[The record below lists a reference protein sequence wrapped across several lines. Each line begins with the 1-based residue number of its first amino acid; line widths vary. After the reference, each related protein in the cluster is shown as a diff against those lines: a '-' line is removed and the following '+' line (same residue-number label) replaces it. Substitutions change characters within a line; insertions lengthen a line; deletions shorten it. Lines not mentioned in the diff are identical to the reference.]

1 MVNAAFLAGQAVKN
15 ANLFSTVSLRDI
27 LHRSISTNTAIQRG
41 IRKSNFRGER
51 GKFSSGRGE
60 LVISEQQDRRQR
72 PSNSDYGGRPQRIS
86 FDRGKFRPGQ
96 QDGQQRPPRSNF
108 EDRTQ
113 RPSRDRDGFRAE
125 QDSWQR
131 PPRAS
136 SEDRMQIFSRSREQ
150 PRTEQTEQRAR
161 SPWPGRVRDFAGS
174 RDGRKSPHEAKLD
187 RYSPRGTHGSQSSFG
202 SRYSNQESVQS
213 YEAHGGPNLPVRN
226 PRVSE
231 AYNRNAKETSSLPNS
246 GSPNRAA
253 RRASIY
259 GEPWS
264 DDAKKPDAGLY
275 EQPPRTDLNRYQ
287 PKSSRN
293 KRITFSNSQR
303 ATRNCERKEKEPPGS
318 ELKHLPPASIPY
330 TTPASKFLY
339 GTSVVLAALN
349 SSRRKLYKTYV
360 YCGEDREAT
369 SQNTTVRKLALSR
382 GIQVLNVEG
391 PLWARFLDKMS
402 GGRPHNVCSQ
412 SDSFLE
418 WSEIR
423 AKLFYSIQG
432 YILEASPLPTLPVT
446 GLEAVPSPQPSFD
459 VILDHQS
466 REDEMINGISPS
478 IEYKPTFPRY
488 PFILLLD
495 GIVSLIHFLQLP
507 IRTMFP
513 TNQLPARP
521 RQPWRHPPHRIL
533 PRR

>member
-1 MVNAAFLAGQAVKN
+1 MVNAAFLSGQAVIT
-15 ANLFSTVSLRDI
+15 ANLFSTVSLRDF
-27 LHRSISTNTAIQRG
+27 LLRSISTNTAIQRG
-41 IRKSNFRGER
+41 IRKSNIRGER

-60 LVISEQQDRRQR
+60 LVISEQQDRQQR

-86 FDRGKFRPGQ
+86 LYRGKFRAGQ
-96 QDGQQRPPRSNF
+96 QDGRQRPPRFNF
-108 EDRTQ
+108 EDRKQ
-113 RPSRDRDGFRAE
+113 RPSRDRDDFRAE

-136 SEDRMQIFSRSREQ
+136 SEDQMQIFSRGREQ
-150 PRTEQTEQRAR
+150 LRTEQTEHRAR
-161 SPWPGRVRDFAGS
+161 SPWPGRVKGFAGP
-174 RDGRKSPHEAKLD
+174 RDSRKSPHEAKVD
-187 RYSPRGTHGSQSSFG
+187 RYSPRGTRGSQSSFG

-213 YEAHGGPNLPVRN
+213 YEAHGGPNLTSLYPGA
-226 PRVSE
+226 SE
-231 AYNRNAKETSSLPNS
+231 AYNRNTKETSSLPNS
-246 GSPNRAA
+246 GLPNRAA

-264 DDAKKPDAGLY
+264 NDAKKPDAGLY
-275 EQPPRTDLNRYQ
+275 ERTPRTDFHRYQ

-293 KRITFSNSQR
+293 KRITFSKSQR
-303 ATRNCERKEKEPPGS
+303 ATRNRERKEKEPPGS

-339 GTSVVLAALN
+339 GTSVILAALN
-349 SSRRKLYKTYV
+349 SSRRKLYKIYL
-360 YCGEDREAT
+360 YCGESREAT

-382 GIQVLNVEG
+382 GIQVVNVEG

-412 SDSFLE
+412 SDPFME
-418 WSEIR
+418 CNETR
-423 AKLFYSIQG
+423 TKVFYSIQG

-507 IRTMFP
+507 IRTLF
-513 TNQLPARP
+513 TANEFPARP